1 MELMALLR
9 TPSTEIRRTLL
20 DLVAGLVSERNVS
33 DVMSFLKSE
42 MVRCAS
48 DTDALAKEYREMLI
62 RSIHALAVKYPEVA
76 DTVVLLLL
84 DYLNSDSGVSI
95 LLLVKEMLLHH
106 ENLLHPVL
114 TKLTQVFESLENEEV
129 LLVALWTLAE
139 FAPADMQKTC
149 IDAILVPAP
158 PSRHL

>member
-1 MELMALLR
+1 
-9 TPSTEIRRTLL
+9 
-20 DLVAGLVSERNVS
+20 
-33 DVMSFLKSE
+33 
-42 MVRCAS
+42 
-48 DTDALAKEYREMLI
+48 MLI

-149 IDAILVPAP
+149 IDAILVPVP